1 MPARAYLQTYPNARQ
16 DLLTRVAAG
25 ERLMAVCAETG
36 MPSYGSVYAW
46 AKAEPV
52 FAAELAAARRRGDF
66 IRNGAFDEA
75 KAEALL
81 ARLRAGEPITSILRD
96 PAMPSRRVYAY
107 WRATQ
112 APFAEQVY
120 RLNQVRADARVQR
133 GRDRWRPFDQALADA
148 IVVRVSRGELLADI
162 LNSAASLP
170 SRGVVI
176 RWRRLQP
183 EFDQALRFAIRVGRR
198 RRVQGPGRC
207 TPEFTQLVADEI
219 RQGESLASLAR
230 RPDMPCLTTLYTW
243 VRKHPA
249 FAAEIAQACEDRED
263 WFTDQVMMLADGP
276 GDFKDRYRQIAALKA
291 QLGRLQHR
299 PGAKRARAERQA
311 HSSPSGEAR

>member
-1 MPARAYLQTYPNARQ
+1 MPARAYRHTHPLARQ
-16 DLLTRVAAG
+16 HLLTRVAAG
-25 ERLMAVCAETG
+25 ERLMDVCAEPD

-46 AKAEPV
+46 ARAEPG
-52 FAAELAAARRRGDF
+52 FEAELTAARRRGEF
-66 IRNGAFDEA
+66 IRGGAFDEA

-81 ARLRAGEPITSILRD
+81 TRLRAGEPITSILRD

-162 LNSAASLP
+162 LNSAAGLP

-183 EFDQALRFAIRVGRR
+183 QFDQALRIAVQVARR
-198 RRVQGPGRC
+198 RRAQTPAGC
-207 TPEFTQLVADEI
+207 TPQLTQVIADEI
-219 RQGESLASLAR
+219 RQGESLSSLSR
-230 RPDMPCLTTLYTW
+230 RPDMPCSATLYSW

-249 FAAEIAQACEDRED
+249 FAAEIARACEDRED

-276 GDFKDRYRQIAALKA
+276 GDLKGRYRQISALKHR
-291 QLGRLQHR
+291 LSRLQYR
-299 PGAKRARAERQA
+299 PGARRARAER
-311 HSSPSGEAR
+311 